1 MVYWRKRQSHKHKN
15 GKSLNGGEVNFLK
28 KNLAGSLFFI
38 AIGTFLFAV
47 GINMFS
53 VANHLGEGGV
63 TGISL
68 LALYTMDIPVAIT
81 SFFLNA
87 IILAIGFRFLEK
99 STMWLTLLATLLMS
113 VFLHLTAA
121 WRYPME
127 IIILAPLC
135 SGFLVGT
142 GLGLVMQAGGST
154 AGTDIIALIFNKYL
168 GWSTSVALVILDIFV
183 VGPSIFVIGLEN
195 VVLTVVHLYV
205 QTKVLD
211 FILEGFNPKKQVLII
226 SEHHQEIAKAID
238 KKIGRGMTFLSG
250 EGYYSKS
257 PKKVILIVVNRQQ
270 LMPLNRIVTAI
281 DPKAFFTISEAQS
294 VIGEGFSYLIS
305 DEHYQPD
312 SHDFIDEPSE

>member
-1 MVYWRKRQSHKHKN
+1 M
-15 GKSLNGGEVNFLK
+15 K
-28 KNLAGSLFFI
+28 KNIVGSILLI
-38 AIGTFLFAV
+38 AIGTFLFAM

-68 LALYTMDIPVAIT
+68 LAFYTLDVPVAIT
-81 SFFLNA
+81 SFVLNG
-87 IILAIGFRFLEK
+87 IILVIGFRFLEK
-99 STMWLTLLATLLMS
+99 STMRLTLLATLLMS

-127 IIILAPLC
+127 TIILAPLC

-168 GWSTSVALVILDIFV
+168 GWSTSIALVVLDLFV

-226 SEHHQEIAKAID
+226 SERHQEIADAID
-238 KKIGRGMTFLSG
+238 KKIGRGMTFLEG

-257 PKKVILIVVNRQQ
+257 QKKVILIVVNRQQ

-305 DEHYQPD
+305 DEQYQQKIN
-312 SHDFIDEPSE
+312 DFIDEQSQQQ